1 MNLSGKWL
9 IISAIL
15 LISENIYGQVRDSIF
30 LYNGTVLIGDVKSA
44 HLGEVTIDADGLQV
58 MEIKQY
64 RIKTIKTFH
73 RCKIETNAKVIYFGT
88 FDQSTKP
95 GWAIIRTDGG
105 QMVET
110 PIIEISYIIPF
121 EKSFI
126 NQLNG
131 NFSAGFSF
139 AKSSNLGQVNFSGK
153 AQYATDKFDYELSM
167 STIGSI
173 DSSRYSRDRE
183 DASFTVA
190 YNLKAAWFIAA
201 GLSYQRNLELSIDR
215 RLQEL
220 LGAGNKIFSKKYWL
234 LRATS
239 GLSFSEE
246 KSTDG
251 TESGILLEI
260 PVILRFD
267 FFKYHKPNIQINASE
282 AVFFG
287 ITQQGRIRSETNVY
301 FSWELVRRFYLTFNP
316 YASSDNQ
323 APEQSSKFDY
333 GTAISISYR
342 F

>member
-1 MNLSGKWL
+1 MKLLGKSL
-9 IISAIL
+9 IILALL
-15 LISENIYGQVRDSIF
+15 LISERIYGQVRDSIF
-30 LYNGTVLIGDVKSA
+30 LYNGTILIGDVKSA

-58 MEIKQY
+58 MDVKQY

-88 FDQSTKP
+88 FDRSAKS
-95 GWAIIRTDGG
+95 GWAVIRTDGG
-105 QMVET
+105 EAIET
-110 PIIEISYIIPF
+110 RIMDISHIIPF

-126 NQLNG
+126 SQLNG

-153 AQYATDKFDYELSM
+153 AQYATDRFDYELSA

-183 DASFTVA
+183 DAAFTVA

-201 GLSYQRNLELSIDR
+201 SIAYQRNLELSIQR
-215 RLQEL
+215 RFQEIV
-220 LGAGNKIFSKKYWL
+220 GAGNKVFSRKYWL
-234 LRATS
+234 LRAIS
-239 GLSFSEE
+239 GISFSEE

-251 TESGILLEI
+251 VSSDVLLEI

-267 FFKYHKPNIQINASE
+267 FFKYHHPNIQINAST
-282 AVFFG
+282 AGYFG
-287 ITQQGRIRSETNVY
+287 ITQAGRVRSESNIN
-301 FSWELVRRFYLTFNP
+301 FSWEIVRRFYLTLNP
-316 YASSDNQ
+316 YASFDNQ
-323 APEQSSKFDY
+323 APEQNSKFDY
-333 GTAISISYR
+333 GMAISISYR